1 MAEGK
6 KDIIKPFRM
15 TKQEAD
21 VLAKQAQILRSK
33 KIDPAVLKELEFC
46 SECGETGV
54 KNNKVCACAIK
65 LKKEIKEYNAILR
78 RKAAAKK

>member
-1 MAEGK
+1 MYYVDMIHK
-6 KDIIKPFRM
+6 MKLI
-15 TKQEAD
+15 
-21 VLAKQAQILRSK
+21 LQIL
-33 KIDPAVLKELEFC
+33 LKELEFC

-78 RKAAAKK
+78 RKAEAKK